1 MNTKIGLAVII
12 MITLG
17 TTVGIGVAG
26 ILQQEALAVQT
37 LQPPQRTGGFG
48 GGVDDIKAPPA
59 ITGDNIYVAWWTN
72 KTGNDEVMFRASTD
86 AGKTFGDK
94 INLSN
99 TTDADSTRV
108 EIDSDGNSVVV
119 TWWETNQTDDTPVLR
134 ISNDNGKTFGP
145 LLKLAGNGTIASGE
159 VKPVL

>member
-1 MNTKIGLAVII
+1 

-17 TTVGIGVAG
+17 ITTTA
-26 ILQQEALAVQT
+26 ILANLNIEFANVSAILSADQFV
-37 LQPPQRTGGFG
+37 
-48 GGVDDIKAPPA
+48 VKAPPA

-99 TTDADSTRV
+99 SPNANSTRV
-108 EIDSDGNSVVV
+108 EIDSDANSVVV
-119 TWWETNQTDDTPVLR
+119 TWWETNQTSDVPVMR
-134 ISNDNGKTFGP
+134 ISTDNGKTFGEII
-145 LLKLAGNGTIASGE
+145 KLSANGPIG
-159 VKPVL
+159 